1 MKRPKTL
8 NEIGEPA
15 IGEKIEIQV
24 LRTECRSQPD
34 SRIGMPVNIVANDC
48 HNRRS
53 SPKVIS
59 MPDSS
64 SIRKRIHDLE
74 KSELA
79 RLNLGA
85 K

>member
-15 IGEKIEIQV
+15 RGEKTEVQV
-24 LRTECRSQPD
+24 LCTEFRPQPD
-34 SRIGMPVNIVANDC
+34 SRIGMPLNIVANDC

-53 SPKVIS
+53 SPEVIS

-64 SIRKRIHDLE
+64 SIRKRVHDLE

-79 RLNLGA
+79 QLNMGA